1 MSKLKL
7 IFSMKSG
14 KVKEVMLK
22 LTSEM
27 KICGGR
33 LKMPVPE
40 ENFNKES
47 VFFRFGLEI
56 LICPGKNSSEPSIS
70 AETNMA

>member
-1 MSKLKL
+1 
-7 IFSMKSG
+7 MKSG

-40 ENFNKES
+40 ENFSKES

-56 LICPGKNSSEPSIS
+56 LVWLGKNSSEPSIS